1 MAITYPI
8 SLPSDSI
15 AQPVKTTFRI
25 RRIIGQTQ
33 SPFSGK
39 TQTFKHTGEWWE
51 AEISLP
57 PMKQAVAKK
66 WVASLVS
73 LRGVSGQMLL
83 GDFDARTPNGTASS
97 NAGTPLVNGASQTG
111 NALIIDGAPAS
122 QTGYL
127 KAGDYIQIGSGLSS
141 RLHMVVEDANTN
153 GSGQSTLSIEPA
165 LRTSP
170 ANDSTITVSSP
181 KGVFRLVDNVT
192 EWEAN
197 AISVY
202 GITFAVTEYLA

>member
-66 WVASLVS
+66 WVASLYKWKW
-73 LRGVSGQMLL
+73 
-83 GDFDARTPNGTASS
+83 S
-97 NAGTPLVNGASQTG
+97 N
-111 NALIIDGAPAS
+111 
-122 QTGYL
+122 
-127 KAGDYIQIGSGLSS
+127 YI
-141 RLHMVVEDANTN
+141 
-153 GSGQSTLSIEPA
+153 
-165 LRTSP
+165 
-170 ANDSTITVSSP
+170 
-181 KGVFRLVDNVT
+181 
-192 EWEAN
+192 
-197 AISVY
+197 
-202 GITFAVTEYLA
+202 EYRACIKNKSC

>member
-1 MAITYPI
+1 MAISYPI
-8 SLPSDSI
+8 TLPTDAI
-15 AQPVKTTFRI
+15 AQPISTTFRI
-25 RRIIGQTQ
+25 RRVIGQTQ
-33 SPFSGK
+33 SPFTGT

-51 AEISLP
+51 AEVTLP

-66 WVASLVS
+66 WIASLVS

-83 GDFDARTPNGTASS
+83 GDWDARTPNGTASTS
-97 NAGTPLVNGASQTG
+97 AGTPLVNGASQTG
-111 NALIIDGAPAS
+111 NSLIIDGATAN

-127 KAGDYIQIGSGLSS
+127 KAGDYIQLGTGLSS
-141 RLHMVVEDANTN
+141 RLHLVVEDADTDS
-153 GSGQSTLSIEPA
+153 SGNATLSIEPA

-170 ANDSTITVSSP
+170 TDDTGVTVLNP
-181 KGVFRLVDNVT
+181 KGVFRLVDNAT

-202 GITFAVTEYLA
+202 GITFAVTEYLT

>member
-15 AQPVKTTFRI
+15 AQPVSTTFRI

-127 KAGDYIQIGSGLSS
+127 KAGDYIQIGAGLSS

-153 GSGQSTLSIEPA
+153 GSGQTTLSIEPA

-170 ANDSTITVSSP
+170 ANDATITVSSP

-202 GITFAVTEYLA
+202 GITFAGTEYLA